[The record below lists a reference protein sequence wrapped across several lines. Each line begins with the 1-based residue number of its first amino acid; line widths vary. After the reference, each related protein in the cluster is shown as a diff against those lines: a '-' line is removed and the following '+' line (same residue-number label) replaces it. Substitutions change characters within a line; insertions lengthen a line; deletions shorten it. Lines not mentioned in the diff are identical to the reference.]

1 MIDTIVLTLKQGMF
15 NIMRHDFFSPS
26 TEGLY
31 KSSDYYRLGSRSNMV
46 CKQNP
51 TPSELKAGIYKP
63 RLTVTKRMNKLHQFE
78 ITMKVEFSIPKLLF
92 GNNFDELEEA
102 DFEKVIQVLKQ
113 KLRDMGVYIFEH
125 LIINAPVSAVHY
137 GKNIPL
143 TDYTIPYTY
152 LEMLSKVNINQRLD
166 LNQTDF
172 RNEGHSLKYRAN
184 SFEVVFYDKLKDLNK
199 AKVSEKRAEEKD
211 NIMQLNLFEEKTMK
225 KPFEVMRMEVRL
237 NKKQK
242 LIQILKRIG
251 IEAEPT
257 FKTLFKKETAQKVL
271 LHYLNE
277 IEAGYPSLLTYTAN
291 DPKNFLQEFM
301 INNPK
306 VGLRKSMQTLAVWV
320 MFKQVGVREFREIIK
335 KYGNTNW
342 YNLNKD
348 LKRFSY
354 PKGINAFSTIRM
366 ALIAFIPLKLIDF
379 QSKMINNDKY
389 K

>member
-1 MIDTIVLTLKQGMF
+1 MIDTIVLTLKNGMF
-15 NIMRHDFFSPS
+15 NIMQHDYFSPS

-63 RLTVTKRMNKLHQFE
+63 RLTVTKRMNRLHQFE

-92 GNNFDELEEA
+92 GNNFDELEDA
-102 DFEKVIQVLKQ
+102 DFDKVIPILKQ
-113 KLRDMGVYIFEH
+113 KLREMGVYIFESI
-125 LIINAPVSAVHY
+125 LINAPVSAVHY

-143 TDYTIPYTY
+143 TDYTTPYTY

-199 AKVSEKRAEEKD
+199 AKTSEKRAEEKD
-211 NIMQLNLFEEKTMK
+211 NVMQLNLFEEKAMK
-225 KPFEVMRMEVRL
+225 KPFEVLRMEVRL

-242 LIQILKRIG
+242 LTQIIKRIG

-257 FKTLFKKETAQKVL
+257 FKTLFRKETAQKVL
-271 LHYLNE
+271 LYYLNE
-277 IEAGYPSLLTYTAN
+277 IEAGYPPLLAYATN

-301 INNPK
+301 IHNPK
-306 VGLRKSMQTLAVWV
+306 VGLRKTMQTLGLWV
-320 MFKQVGVREFREIIK
+320 MLKKVGIREFREITR
-335 KYGNTNW
+335 KYGHTNW
-342 YNLNKD
+342 YNLNKE
-348 LKRFSY
+348 LKEFSY
-354 PKGINAFSTIRM
+354 PKGINAFSTLRR
-366 ALIAFIPLKLIDF
+366 ALTEFVPLKLIDF
-379 QSKMINNDKY
+379 TQQLLS
-389 K
+389 